1 MNKKLA
7 SFQKETNLTV
17 PLANALHSI
26 IENIPDS
33 RRIISE
39 CLLDIIS
46 VTLTGEKFKRS
57 ASKYV
62 KQLSDDV
69 GATYTTLENATNTY
83 QLALALRVLRSTC
96 KYVEFDLTNFITGCI
111 VHFLDAED
119 LDVRVEAAKTC
130 AAMTFPYEKELQSI
144 NRSTVLVK
152 QNENLEGDIEDI
164 IEKLLIVGIA
174 DVSPTMRSCVLSSL
188 DEKFDYYLEQPENLK
203 SLYISISDEVFEV
216 KKIFF
221 F

>member
-1 MNKKLA
+1 
-7 SFQKETNLTV
+7 LTL
-17 PLANALHSI
+17 PLANALRSI
-26 IENIPDS
+26 IQNIPDT

-69 GATYTTLENATNTY
+69 GATYNTLENATNTH
-83 QLALALRVLRSTC
+83 QLSLALNVLRSTC
-96 KYVEFDLTNFITGCI
+96 KYIEFDLTNFITGCV

-119 LDVRVEAAKTC
+119 LNVRVEAALTC
-130 AAMTFPYEKELQSI
+130 ATMTFPYEKEVQPL
-144 NRSTVLVK
+144 NRSTSLK
-152 QNENLEGDIEDI
+152 QNDNVESEVEDI

-174 DVSPTMRSCVLSSL
+174 DVSPTMRSCVLSCL

-203 SLYISISDEVFEV
+203 SLYISISDEVYEV
-216 KKIFF
+216 KNFLRVKFYF
-221 F
+221 Y